1 MILCIFLVHVAWNI
15 LYNCNPEGCPK
26 LISHP
31 FGLEMAAKSRKIT
44 EEQQNYLGRAK
55 LFGKSTGKGGCGLKK
70 PPEILK
76 LPLLRQSRQKTATS
90 QSPVTKKKM
99 RHPRSSAFSP
109 PSLVAKQGE
118 RTKTSRPKVWVG
130 TWHPQKRN
138 NEGKEGVRE
147 WERDEWC
154 PMCGVREIFF
164 TNPRHTR
171 HESEKG
177 RRRKEIIMNLKTT
190 ISGGSYD
197 KPRVTIPSP
206 RTNPQVLAPHSGD
219 KYSGKSRK
227 SPNLSTV

>member
-90 QSPVTKKKM
+90 QSPVTKKKWDIQGVQLSPL
-99 RHPRSSAFSP
+99 HPWW
-109 PSLVAKQGE
+109 Q
-118 RTKTSRPKVWVG
+118 SRGKAQRLHGPKSGCELDILKRGITRGRKVW
-130 TWHPQKRN
+130 
-138 NEGKEGVRE
+138 E
-147 WERDEWC
+147 
-154 PMCGVREIFF
+154 
-164 TNPRHTR
+164 
-171 HESEKG
+171 
-177 RRRKEIIMNLKTT
+177 
-190 ISGGSYD
+190 
-197 KPRVTIPSP
+197 
-206 RTNPQVLAPHSGD
+206 
-219 KYSGKSRK
+219 SGKGMSD
-227 SPNLSTV
+227 VQCVG